1 MKNNIDAEIISSFDE
16 RMEEIYKERNALD
29 MAGLYSAEKE
39 KEFDSRKEA
48 LDKEF
53 KKLLFDNSFLSDIPN
68 GRIIFDD
75 ILRKAED
82 DAEAWYQGEF
92 KDVYECFIFFE
103 KMIQKAFVVS
113 GFVP

>member
-1 MKNNIDAEIISSFDE
+1 MKNNIDAEIIRSFDE
-16 RMEEIYKERNALD
+16 RMEEIYEERNALD

-39 KEFDSRKEA
+39 KVFDSREET

-75 ILRKAED
+75 ILSKAED

-113 GFVP
+113 GFVQ